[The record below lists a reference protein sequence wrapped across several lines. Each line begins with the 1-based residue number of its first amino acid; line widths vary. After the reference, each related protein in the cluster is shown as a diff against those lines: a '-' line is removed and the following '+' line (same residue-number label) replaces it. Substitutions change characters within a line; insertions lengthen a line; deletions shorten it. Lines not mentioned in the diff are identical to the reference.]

1 MQALLY
7 CTLVFLISEEEFKVQ
22 TKVVEIDFASN
33 ETIYDGI
40 SDALK
45 DLEIG
50 VLGKTLEVMH
60 DLITT
65 SRSLQ

>member
-1 MQALLY
+1 MF
-7 CTLVFLISEEEFKVQ
+7 LVSEEEFKVQ

-50 VLGKTLEVMH
+50 VLGKTQKVMY
-60 DLITT
+60 DLIANV
-65 SRSLQ
+65 RSMQ